1 MKDVYKQL
9 GLLND
14 KNSSESNEVLNEFK
28 DLIYEL
34 SGRFNGQLNE
44 IQWQISCNIVH
55 LVAALMQFGEF
66 SNI

>member
-34 SGRFNGQLNE
+34 SGHVKQYNELN
-44 IQWQISCNIVH
+44 SKFFGRDY
-55 LVAALMQFGEF
+55 LMDDV
-66 SNI
+66 N